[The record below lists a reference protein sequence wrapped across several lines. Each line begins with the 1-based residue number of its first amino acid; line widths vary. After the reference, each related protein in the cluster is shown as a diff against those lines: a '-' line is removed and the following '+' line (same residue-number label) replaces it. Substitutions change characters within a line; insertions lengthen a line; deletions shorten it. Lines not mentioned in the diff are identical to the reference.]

1 MKVDLFDVL
10 GRIVESNN
18 VNLRK
23 ISGSEKAEDL
33 ERVGDLDLGLRR
45 MLYGETASQEFFSG
59 VLEKTEEG
67 ICYCYTDS
75 YGIEYIILR
84 LPQEEQGEILF
95 IGPYMEEMIEGR
107 QFLDMMEY
115 NHVPGNYMKGVR
127 EYYNS
132 IPCVHYAEQWRTT
145 CIRLFQLYD
154 PDVQLRV
161 EQIKSGVQ
169 ETEFH
174 QETDEDGL
182 YERIVEER
190 YAIEVKMLLA
200 VENGDA
206 DTALSYMRD
215 SYKYRLRKRY
225 KDSIRDIRNSLIS
238 LNTLCRKAAEMG
250 GVHPVHIDEFSE
262 HLAIQCEKV
271 MTEEEAWKMRAELLR
286 RYCFL
291 IQNYSM
297 RGYSAIVRNVAN
309 HINLNFSK
317 KLSLAEL
324 ARMYA
329 VNPSYLSSL
338 FKKEMGVTV
347 SEYIGKQRMHQ
358 AIRLFNTGYVQVAEV
373 AMLCG
378 IDDTSYFR
386 KVFRKVVGMTPSEY
400 IKMLHKS

>member
-1 MKVDLFDVL
+1 
-10 GRIVESNN
+10 
-18 VNLRK
+18 
-23 ISGSEKAEDL
+23 
-33 ERVGDLDLGLRR
+33 
-45 MLYGETASQEFFSG
+45 
-59 VLEKTEEG
+59 
-67 ICYCYTDS
+67 
-75 YGIEYIILR
+75 
-84 LPQEEQGEILF
+84 
-95 IGPYMEEMIEGR
+95 
-107 QFLDMMEY
+107 
-115 NHVPGNYMKGVR
+115 
-127 EYYNS
+127 
-132 IPCVHYAEQWRTT
+132 
-145 CIRLFQLYD
+145 
-154 PDVQLRV
+154 
-161 EQIKSGVQ
+161 
-169 ETEFH
+169 
-174 QETDEDGL
+174 
-182 YERIVEER
+182 
-190 YAIEVKMLLA
+190 
-200 VENGDA
+200 
-206 DTALSYMRD
+206 
-215 SYKYRLRKRY
+215 
-225 KDSIRDIRNSLIS
+225 
-238 LNTLCRKAAEMG
+238 MG